1 MKRRRI
7 TSQRDQI
14 THSGAIGEE
23 PDSALARQRTRGRKG
38 RPFPFTTLSAAI
50 QKAVNTPVMK
60 RRLDAIPIA
69 REWRAI
75 VGEAVAEHIQP
86 SALEK
91 GILTLEADSS
101 VWRQQISFEK
111 KELLA
116 KITARFKDEQIKEI
130 RVK

>member
-1 MKRRRI
+1 MKRRR
-7 TSQRDQI
+7 TPSPEDQ
-14 THSGAIGEE
+14 SSNPESAGEE
-23 PDSALARQRTRGRKG
+23 PNSALARQRSRGRKG

-50 QKAVNTPVMK
+50 QKAVNTPLMK
-60 RRLDAIPIA
+60 RRLNAIPIA

-75 VGEAVAEHIQP
+75 VGEAVAEHVQP

-111 KELLA
+111 KELLE
-116 KITARFKDEQIKEI
+116 KIGARFKEEQIKEI